1 MRALKALVIF
11 LGVLI
16 IGGLV
21 VIGLT
26 IYQRTR
32 APAVGAA
39 APEVA
44 LAGFGTRRINLP
56 QGADIVSAVAEGD
69 RLVLI
74 VVLPQGEQRVIV
86 IDMAS
91 GDEIG
96 RIEVEWTE

>member
-16 IGGLV
+16 IGGVV

-26 IYQRTR
+26 IYQRAR
-32 APAVGAA
+32 APAVETV
-39 APEVA
+39 APEAPV
-44 LAGFGTRRINLP
+44 AGFWTRRIALP
-56 QGADIVSAVAEGD
+56 EGADIVSAVAEGG

-91 GDEIG
+91 GAEVG
-96 RIEVEWTE
+96 RIEIEWTE